1 MKINKFI
8 IIVLVIILLP
18 VSLWGQAG
26 KVTVKGNVSDASGP
40 LPGATVYQDGKMS
53 NGILTGPDGG
63 YTIMVDPDAT
73 LIVSCLGYTEIKEK
87 VSGRTNIDFMMKESY
102 ETLEK

>member
-40 LPGATVYQDGKMS
+40 LPGATVYQAGKMS

-73 LIVSCLGYTEIKEK
+73 LNSVLSRLCRNQGK
-87 VSGRTNIDFMMKESY
+87 GFRTHQD
-102 ETLEK
+102 